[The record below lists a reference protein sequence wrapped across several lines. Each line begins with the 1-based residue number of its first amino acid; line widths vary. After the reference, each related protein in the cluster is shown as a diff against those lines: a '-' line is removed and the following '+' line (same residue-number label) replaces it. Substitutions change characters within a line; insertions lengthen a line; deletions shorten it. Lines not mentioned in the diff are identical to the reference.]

1 MGHFEVPLVYKADSI
16 QIGSF
21 WMKSSKSEFSWIF
34 IFQSAFKSDYDESKR
49 MKKSSYKI
57 ESSFCSEKTMRAS
70 IRADVNNVTQ
80 FREKWT
86 VTDRR
91 AETRKVN
98 FIDIGP

>member
-1 MGHFEVPLVYKADSI
+1 
-16 QIGSF
+16 
-21 WMKSSKSEFSWIF
+21 MKSTKSEFSWIF

-70 IRADVNNVTQ
+70 IRTDVNNV
-80 FREKWT
+80 REKWT
-86 VTDRR
+86 VQRKVDGDRSGGLKL
-91 AETRKVN
+91 EKVN